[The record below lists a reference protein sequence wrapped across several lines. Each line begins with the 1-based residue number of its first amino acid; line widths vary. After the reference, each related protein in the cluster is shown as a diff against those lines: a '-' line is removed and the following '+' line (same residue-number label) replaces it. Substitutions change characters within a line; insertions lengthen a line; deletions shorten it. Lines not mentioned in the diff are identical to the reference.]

1 MSSKVFTEQQLV
13 TRCSQ
18 HHAAYG
24 NKHLKWHYV
33 AVIVIV
39 VLLLPVILRL
49 FPWKCRKVSCSVY
62 VAMLRQRWRLLL
74 DTGQDEGLKQTQNY
88 RQQQKQQ
95 LITIIT
101 TQCHFKCLFTY
112 AVWCWLHLVTSCCSV
127 NTFDD
132 ICGYFHPV
140 SGLVTCKNQP
150 VSFPVPLTTDPCRLR
165 CPSVTWVRFLRL
177 LIANLNVSVCPLRR
191 TSLLSSPFS

>member
-101 TQCHFKCLFTY
+101 TH
-112 AVWCWLHLVTSCCSV
+112 VCCV
-127 NTFDD
+127 MLAAFR
-132 ICGYFHPV
+132 YQ
-140 SGLVTCKNQP
+140 L
-150 VSFPVPLTTDPCRLR
+150 
-165 CPSVTWVRFLRL
+165 
-177 LIANLNVSVCPLRR
+177 
-191 TSLLSSPFS
+191 LLSKYFWWHLRHLKKRDFFIQEPFKFSIKFCS